1 MQPEDKLGFAGW
13 DAMGMGRLV
22 WVDQTAAKITLFRL
36 KKANFAWGG
45 VGIGG

>member
-1 MQPEDKLGFAGW
+1 M
-13 DAMGMGRLV
+13 V

-36 KKANFAWGG
+36 KKANFAGGG

>member
-13 DAMGMGRLV
+13 DAMSTGRLV

-36 KKANFAWGG
+36 KKANFAGEG
-45 VGIGG
+45 VRIGG